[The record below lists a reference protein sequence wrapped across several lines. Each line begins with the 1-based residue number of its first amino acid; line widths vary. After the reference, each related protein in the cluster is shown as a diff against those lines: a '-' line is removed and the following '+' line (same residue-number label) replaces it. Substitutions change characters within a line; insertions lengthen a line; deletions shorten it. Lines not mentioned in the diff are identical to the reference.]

1 MVPRKGTEIL
11 LVQKTGPV
19 YKVQGPQAEPPG
31 LGSSWENL
39 FFLAENGDTSLWE
52 LTGGRL
58 RRPETSGAPVHG
70 DVGSS
75 CASHQEWKPALAS
88 PLYRWRDRKF
98 MVWPRFHTDE
108 WQNDIERL
116 LVRSGLGFYEPQL
129 WIWGLTWICQGGNP
143 KPPRDL

>member
-75 CASHQEWKPALAS
+75 LCQSPGVEASAGISTLQ
-88 PLYRWRDRKF
+88 
-98 MVWPRFHTDE
+98 M
-108 WQNDIERL
+108 ERQKIHGMAE
-116 LVRSGLGFYEPQL
+116 VSH
-129 WIWGLTWICQGGNP
+129 
-143 KPPRDL
+143 